1 MLAELALLSVA
12 LVFLFAELALLSVAL
27 ALLLIALTLM
37 LLARGSMSVAP
48 VWTRRAP
55 VLLFFPVAERTA
67 VIVVYATPFGWRFV
81 AARFLSAPPASQST
95 GLGAAV
101 LPCD

>member
-1 MLAELALLSVA
+1 MAVRAFVLAELALLSVA
-12 LVFLFAELALLSVAL
+12 PVFVLATLALLSVAL

-55 VLLFFPVAERTA
+55 VLLFFLALRG
-67 VIVVYATPFGWRFV
+67 IVWVNWG
-81 AARFLSAPPASQST
+81 
-95 GLGAAV
+95 GN
-101 LPCD
+101 